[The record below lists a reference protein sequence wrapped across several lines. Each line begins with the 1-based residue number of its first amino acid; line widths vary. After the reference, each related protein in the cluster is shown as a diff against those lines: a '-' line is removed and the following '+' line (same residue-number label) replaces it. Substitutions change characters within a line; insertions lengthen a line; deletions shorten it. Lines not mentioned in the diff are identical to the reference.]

1 MSLVVDIEKRLGDFT
16 LKAAFEA
23 ETGITGLLGASGC
36 GKSLTLK
43 CIAGIET
50 PGRGRIVLDGRTLY
64 ATHGHVHGETNPP
77 PLKPGEF
84 LLCGHTHVPA
94 CNRHEGFTY
103 LNPGSVSIPKNGS
116 AHSCCTLEDG
126 VMRWKGLARGGAV
139 WRTEKLW

>member
-126 VMRWKGLARGGAV
+126 VMRWKDLARGGAV